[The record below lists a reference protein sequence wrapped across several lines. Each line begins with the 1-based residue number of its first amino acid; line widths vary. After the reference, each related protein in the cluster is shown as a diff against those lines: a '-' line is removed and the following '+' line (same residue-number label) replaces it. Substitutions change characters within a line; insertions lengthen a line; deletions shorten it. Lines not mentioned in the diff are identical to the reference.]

1 MILKCI
7 DCQRDLLELLQIAQA
22 RCPCGDESFVH
33 KSEYKVRIHAIAGLE
48 IVDFLD
54 EDNKDIVVL
63 KGSKDEK

>member
-7 DCQRDLLELLQIAQA
+7 DCQRDLLELLETDI
-22 RCPCGDESFVH
+22 PN
-33 KSEYKVRIHAIAGLE
+33 IHAIAGLE